1 MMTVQ
6 NRHEHN
12 VYGGGMVRNKNIVP
26 VLVQCFPRLFNEFV
40 AETHTIEYDY
50 AEKPDEDIG
59 ILEMLFLN
67 GEKQDGYCKK
77 DDKEKSEEDKPPT
90 PDIVQNPGHQI

>member
-1 MMTVQ
+1 
-6 NRHEHN
+6 
-12 VYGGGMVRNKNIVP
+12 MVRNKNIVP